1 MLHGPDKTSV
11 IEISSLTLETGSIVR
26 GNTPGT
32 YLVQEGGTYAPDDL
46 VPCRRQVDPATLA
59 TGSYPAW
66 ICAGLPQSQD
76 GKIYIDES
84 LIALLQYN
92 SDPIV
97 RLEAKAPGRNAAI
110 ESLQLLE
117 KTLQSGSNELRL
129 TADERVA
136 VLSKSRSLREQL
148 IDGRI
153 WVDDIFQAVAKVGF
167 LLWLADK
174 VAGTAVEEAS
184 KAAFVALY
192 MLAKALMG

>member
-1 MLHGPDKTSV
+1 
-11 IEISSLTLETGSIVR
+11 VR

>member
-1 MLHGPDKTSV
+1 
-11 IEISSLTLETGSIVR
+11 
-26 GNTPGT
+26 
-32 YLVQEGGTYAPDDL
+32 
-46 VPCRRQVDPATLA
+46 
-59 TGSYPAW
+59 
-66 ICAGLPQSQD
+66 
-76 GKIYIDES
+76 
-84 LIALLQYN
+84 
-92 SDPIV
+92 
-97 RLEAKAPGRNAAI
+97 
-110 ESLQLLE
+110 
-117 KTLQSGSNELRL
+117 
-129 TADERVA
+129 

>member
-1 MLHGPDKTSV
+1 MLPGPENAKV
-11 IEISSLTLETGSIVR
+11 IEISSLTLETGSPVR
-26 GNTPGT
+26 GNTPGP
-32 YLVQEGGTYAPDDL
+32 YLVHQGGIYAPDDL
-46 VPCRRQVDPATLA
+46 VPCRRQIDPANSA
-59 TGSYPAW
+59 TCAYFAW
-66 ICAGLPQSQD
+66 ICAGLPQPQD

-84 LIALLQYN
+84 LIASLQYN

-97 RLEAKAPGRNAAI
+97 RLEANAPGRNAAI

-117 KTLQSGSNELRL
+117 GTLESGSNELRL

-148 IDGRI
+148 VDGRI

-192 MLAKALMG
+192 MLAKGLMG